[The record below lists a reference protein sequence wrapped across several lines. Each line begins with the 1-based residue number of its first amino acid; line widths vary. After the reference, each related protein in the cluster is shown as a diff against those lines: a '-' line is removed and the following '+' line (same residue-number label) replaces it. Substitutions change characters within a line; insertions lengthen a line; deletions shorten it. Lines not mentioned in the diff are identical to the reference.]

1 MLYRDKASMLL
12 CTGLELEKLS
22 KLIGKDEISI
32 EKGLKK
38 LGQKYFE
45 RYVTFR
51 KYKNLVEDGKL
62 KEPIIP
68 IIAAMP
74 CVGKTTMA
82 REIATAF
89 GIGNVIGGDAFRSAL
104 RDFFSKE
111 KNPEF
116 FTSVYDAWKFF
127 GEKNNENIIKGF
139 ESQAKI
145 INKAIERM
153 VADRGIRDGESM
165 VFEYLHFLPSQYD
178 KEILKHPSVIPVVLR
193 LDSEKIY
200 KERIG
205 MRDRRTHLKGD
216 SSRLLSA
223 LGAYKIMQDFQC
235 KEAKKYGIP
244 VVATDNWEKAVDEV
258 LSIISARMGEL
269 ITMTGVKEPDKITKL
284 RKERKS

>member
-1 MLYRDKASMLL
+1 MLYGGKDSILL
-12 CTGLELEKLS
+12 CTGLGLDKLS
-22 KLIGKDEISI
+22 GLFGKNEIYVENTLKKIGK
-32 EKGLKK
+32 
-38 LGQKYFE
+38 KYFE
-45 RYVTFR
+45 RYVIFN
-51 KYKNLVEDGKL
+51 KYKKLVEKGKL

-139 ESQAKI
+139 EAQAKI
-145 INKAIERM
+145 MNQTIERM

-165 VFEYLHFLPSQYD
+165 VLGFKLSKRDPDSFEIEF
-178 KEILKHPSVIPVVLR
+178 
-193 LDSEKIY
+193 
-200 KERIG
+200 
-205 MRDRRTHLKGD
+205 
-216 SSRLLSA
+216 
-223 LGAYKIMQDFQC
+223 
-235 KEAKKYGIP
+235 
-244 VVATDNWEKAVDEV
+244 
-258 LSIISARMGEL
+258 
-269 ITMTGVKEPDKITKL
+269 
-284 RKERKS
+284 RKNP